1 MIRYDLQI
9 MDTGLPAESSTE
21 TGELFTLVYGELR
34 GLAARYLRRERI
46 GHTLQPTALVH
57 EAYLELNKGGRA
69 PWKNRAHFFGTA
81 ALVMR
86 RVLVQHARRRRTLK
100 RGEGRLTTFVDGL
113 PGMQAATCD
122 LSVLDHA
129 LTRLEQ
135 SNPILARIVEVR
147 VFGGLTMDEAAE
159 FLEMTPRMARRRWEL
174 AQLWLYREVIGDDA
188 CRETGKK

>member
-1 MIRYDLQI
+1 
-9 MDTGLPAESSTE
+9 MDTGVPAESSPE
-21 TGELFTLVYGELR
+21 TGELFALVYGELR
-34 GLAARYLRRERI
+34 GLAARYLRRERV

-100 RGEGRLTTFVDGL
+100 RGEGRLATFIESSPGL
-113 PGMQAATCD
+113 HPAICD
-122 LSVLDHA
+122 FGALDHA

-135 SNPILARIVEVR
+135 SNPVLARIVEVR

-159 FLEMTPRMARRRWEL
+159 FLEMSPRMARRRWEL
-174 AQLWLYREVIGDDA
+174 AQLWLYREVMGDPP
-188 CRETGKK
+188 CPETGKK